1 MYPLYHFQ
9 MYRAYQNQMYPSWRK
24 QIYRLWTYR
33 DDLDLSLLDDR
44 LRRMGVMS
52 EWKAFGA
59 LAVEWLGMPVEAM
72 PFYSSSAL
80 IRWKVRR
87 ILAFVLMDLLFRSE
101 ACNFTLKGK
110 SYGNNI
116 NLFRDCPRGG
126 PGYCLPFGGR

>member
-1 MYPLYHFQ
+1 M
-9 MYRAYQNQMYPSWRK
+9 
-24 QIYRLWTYR
+24 YRLWTYR

-59 LAVEWLGMPVEAM
+59 QAVEWLGMPVEAM

-87 ILAFVLMDLLFRSE
+87 ILAFVFETGNIGHNRDV
-101 ACNFTLKGK
+101 
-110 SYGNNI
+110 SYQRRHPKARRRI
-116 NLFRDCPRGG
+116 N
-126 PGYCLPFGGR
+126 